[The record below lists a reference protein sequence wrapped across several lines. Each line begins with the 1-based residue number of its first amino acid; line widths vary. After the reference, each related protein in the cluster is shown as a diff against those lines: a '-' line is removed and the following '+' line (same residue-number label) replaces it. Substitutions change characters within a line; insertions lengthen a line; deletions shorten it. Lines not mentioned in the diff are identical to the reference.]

1 MRKTLYG
8 LMVTA
13 VALAATGRATAQ
25 ADAKAVIEKAITAHG
40 GKELLDKYP
49 AGKSKFKGEMSVMG
63 LDITFEGSAAQGPGQ
78 FKLEMVADI
87 AGQKLTVVQ
96 IVDGQKV
103 KTKQSLGGMEI
114 PNMADDAQLDELRFS
129 VVGQEMAQ
137 LTPLLANAK
146 KYSLK
151 VVPDEDV
158 DGKKAAVVVVT
169 AKLDEK
175 GEKTKDVKMYFDKTT
190 YLLVKTARKGL
201 TPGDPE
207 GKEALQESILSDYKS
222 IDGIQIAMKTVNYVD
237 GKKFMTMT
245 SSDHVNL
252 EKLEKKDIN
261 LDD

>member
-13 VALAATGRATAQ
+13 VAVAATGRATAQ

-49 AGKSKFKGEMSVMG
+49 ASKSKFKGDMSVMG

-87 AGQKLTVVQ
+87 AGQKLTVLQ
-96 IVDGQKV
+96 LVDGQRV
-103 KTKQSLGGMEI
+103 KTKQSLGGMDI

-129 VVGQEMAQ
+129 VVGQEIAQ
-137 LTPLLANAK
+137 LTPLLTKAG
-146 KYSLK
+146 KYAIKASA
-151 VVPDEDV
+151 DEDV
-158 DGKKAAVVVVT
+158 EGKKAAVVVVT
-169 AKLDEK
+169 VKLDEK
-175 GEKTKDVKMYFDKTT
+175 GEKTKEVKLYFDKDSS
-190 YLLVKTARKGL
+190 LLVKTARKGL

-207 GKEALQESILSDYKS
+207 GKEALQESILSEFKK
-222 IDGIQIAMKTVNYVD
+222 IDGLQVAMKTVNYVD
-237 GKKFMTMT
+237 GKKFMTIT
-245 SSDHVNL
+245 NSEHVNL
-252 EKLEKKDIN
+252 EKLDKKDIN